1 MADGNLIVHG
11 RLIIGAEAAAMSLSD
26 AAGAG
31 HVVSRCPRCSHR
43 ESADIRGWLA
53 SGYDRALPL
62 SAFRRRLRCLCG
74 SREVV
79 LEVWPL
85 APAAGEDTARTFFWR

>member
-1 MADGNLIVHG
+1 MADGNILVHG
-11 RLIIGAEAAAMSLSD
+11 RLIVGAEAARMSLES

-43 ESADIRGWLA
+43 ESADVSRWMA
-53 SGYDRALPL
+53 SSYDRVLPL
-62 SAFRRRLRCLCG
+62 SAFRERLRCMCG
-74 SREVV
+74 SREVA

-85 APAAGEDTARTFFWR
+85 APVLEETPRTFVWR